1 MSKQQRKGNFEERD
15 EQARHYFNQR
25 KKRQDKKLLR
35 NIDRALRNKDYTQ
48 LMVRSDEY

>member
-1 MSKQQRKGNFEERD
+1 MSKQQRKSNFDERD

-35 NIDRALRNKDYTQ
+35 NIDRALRNKDYEQ
-48 LMVRSDEY
+48 LMVRSDEC